1 MFENK
6 NVKKINKY
14 SVRGVK
20 THNVFSY
27 RKKISLCFTNE
38 HFYLF
43 FLVKSFFLYTFFPT
57 RLQIIDTGD
66 KIISIR
72 LRK

>member
-27 RKKISLCFTNE
+27 RKKSHSVSQMNIFIYFF
-38 HFYLF
+38 HVKYF
-43 FLVKSFFLYTFFPT
+43 FLHTFFPT
-57 RLQIIDTGD
+57 RLQIINTGE
-66 KIISIR
+66 KIILIR
-72 LRK
+72 LRQ